1 MSQRDSRGLVLSTN
15 NPNSLARYEQA
26 LDLIHGYYMDP
37 TAVLDAALA
46 EEPDFVAAHC
56 MRAGY
61 AILFGDSAAQPQLRE
76 AVKAGEDLVGIA
88 NDRERRH
95 IAAARAWL
103 DGEFEL
109 GSRRYG
115 EILEDYPRDSLALQ
129 VAHVGD
135 FFLGQSSLLRDRI
148 AQVLPYWD
156 ASVPGYGYLLGMH
169 AFGLEEC
176 AEYGRAEA
184 SGRRALEI
192 NARDP
197 WAVHAVAH
205 VMEMQG
211 RHAEGIEWLN
221 SRSEDWSQNNAF
233 AVHNWWHLALYHLD
247 LGDHTRVL
255 ELYDSQV
262 RAQPSPYSL
271 DMVDATAMLWRLD
284 LRGVDIGERW
294 QELANSWERTLEDG
308 FYAFND
314 VHAMMS
320 FRRCGA
326 PQRHDDAAGNDGAAR
341 AGAGHQCHDDA
352 PGRSA
357 DRQRADRL
365 LGETSP
371 RCRGPVDGSQ
381 SDRQS
386 LRRQQC
392 AARPDSPDDGGSGA
406 SRRAQ
411 PPGVR
416 IGLGAH
422 QLQAHQPVQLAAGG
436 ASTTTDVRCGIAAA
450 AGAVAQCRPLQR
462 QERQCTSRLKSSAGS
477 ARH

>member
-15 NPNSLARYEQA
+15 NPASLARYEQA

-221 SRSEDWSQNNAF
+221 SRSQDWSQNNAF

-247 LGDHTRVL
+247 LGDHARVL

-320 FRRCGA
+320 FVGAGRRSAMMMLRATMERRALGQGTNA
-326 PQRHDDAAGNDGAAR
+326 MMTRQVGLPIANALIAFSEKRHLVAVELLMGVRAIANRFGGSNAQRDLIHLTMVEAAHRAGRSRLEFALASERTSSKPTSPFNLQLAAR
-341 AGAGHQCHDDA
+341 A
-352 PGRSA
+352 
-357 DRQRADRL
+357 
-365 LGETSP
+365 
-371 RCRGPVDGSQ
+371 
-381 SDRQS
+381 
-386 LRRQQC
+386 RRQM
-392 AARPDSPDDGGSGA
+392 S
-406 SRRAQ
+406 
-411 PPGVR
+411 
-416 IGLGAH
+416 
-422 QLQAHQPVQLAAGG
+422 
-436 ASTTTDVRCGIAAA
+436 AAA
-450 AGAVAQCRPLQR
+450 
-462 QERQCTSRLKSSAGS
+462 
-477 ARH
+477 